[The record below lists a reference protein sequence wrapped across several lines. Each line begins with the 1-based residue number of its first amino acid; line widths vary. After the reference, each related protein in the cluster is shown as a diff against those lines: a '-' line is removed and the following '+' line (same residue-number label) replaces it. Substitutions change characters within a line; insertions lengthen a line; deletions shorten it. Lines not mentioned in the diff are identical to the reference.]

1 MPASKRPSYLKRQKE
16 QQRMARAT
24 EKREERRRRR
34 ETKRLT
40 GDSTEENDVFADSPE
55 GIEPIDD
62 DASDADASD
71 ADPPGH

>member
-34 ETKRLT
+34 ETKRL
-40 GDSTEENDVFADSPE
+40 GPESPEENDVFTDSTE
-55 GIEPIDD
+55 GIEPTDD
-62 DASDADASD
+62 DAGDADA
-71 ADPPGH
+71 PGR

>member
-34 ETKRLT
+34 ETKRLAPE
-40 GDSTEENDVFADSPE
+40 SPEENDAFADSAD
-55 GIEPIDD
+55 GIEPTDD
-62 DASDADASD
+62 DASDADA
-71 ADPPGH
+71 PGR

>member
-34 ETKRLT
+34 ETKKLAI
-40 GDSTEENDVFADSPE
+40 DSPEDNDVFADSVE
-55 GIEPIDD
+55 GNEPTDD
-62 DASDADASD
+62 DASDADPD
-71 ADPPGH
+71 GR